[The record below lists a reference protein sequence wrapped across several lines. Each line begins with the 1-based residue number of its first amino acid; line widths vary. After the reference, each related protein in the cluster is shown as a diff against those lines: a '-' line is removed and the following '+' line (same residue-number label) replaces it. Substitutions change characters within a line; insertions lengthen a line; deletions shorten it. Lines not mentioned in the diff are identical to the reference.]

1 MQFHRP
7 CQVFSCAV
15 MALIALLLPA
25 PARGQPKVTPIVP
38 LAKGQFNPDI
48 RWAIDFSS
56 DGSLIATCGNY
67 VRVYEVKTGK
77 LVHDIEGK
85 FTKAIAFNAIAFN
98 AIAFS
103 PATPNQFV
111 AGGVDGV
118 LSLWQVGKKAVVRE
132 FRGHD
137 GVIWS
142 AAVDKSGKYAATGSV
157 RYQEGKA
164 ALGQFRLWEI
174 ETGKAAQSLDVKD
187 GAIQG
192 VSFSGD
198 GKLVAFCR
206 NMNTDA
212 SSVEVYHVQPWK
224 LASSVKLSAG
234 ANLETTKW
242 GKAVPF
248 GLSTRFVPDQ
258 KRVVVAGGIC
268 VRVDPA
274 PYPYAC
280 QTTGLLWRADLGEA
294 SAKLLDEPQPE
305 YYRSLGITPDGKRFA
320 TGNGINNAILGGKAR
335 IQMRDVET
343 GKTLWSAAS
352 DAEPYAVTV
361 SPDGETVAAGQ
372 RDGVLLL
379 NAKTG
384 ETIRLISAK

>member
-1 MQFHRP
+1 MRINKSR
-7 CQVFSCAV
+7 QVFSCAV
-15 MALIALLLPA
+15 FALIALAFPS
-25 PARGQPKVTPIVP
+25 PSYGQ
-38 LAKGQFNPDI
+38 QRPDI

-56 DGSLIATCGNY
+56 DGSMIATCGSH
-67 VRVYEVKTGK
+67 VRVYEFKTGK
-77 LVHDIEGK
+77 MLHDIDGK
-85 FTKAIAFNAIAFN
+85 FTY

-103 PATPNQFV
+103 PTTPDQFV
-111 AGGVDGV
+111 SGGVDGV
-118 LSLWQVGKKAVVRE
+118 LRLWKVGKKDFVRE

-137 GVIWS
+137 GEIWS
-142 AAVDKSGKYAATGSV
+142 AAFEKSGRYVASGSV
-157 RYQEGKA
+157 RYQKGKA

-174 ETGKAAQSLDVKD
+174 ETGKVVQSVDVKD
-187 GAIQG
+187 GGIQG

-206 NMNTDA
+206 NLSTEA

-248 GLSTRFVPDQ
+248 GVSTRFKPDQ
-258 KRVVVAGGIC
+258 KRLLIVGGIC

-274 PYPYAC
+274 PYEYAC
-280 QTTGLLWRADLGEA
+280 KTTGLLWRADLGEA

-320 TGNGINNAILGGKAR
+320 TGNGVNNAILGGKAR

-343 GKTLWSAAS
+343 GKVLWSVGN
-352 DAEPYAVTV
+352 DAEPYAVTL
-361 SPDGETVAAGQ
+361 SPDGEIVAAGQ
-372 RDGVLLL
+372 REGVLLL

-384 ETIRLISAK
+384 ATIRLIAAKK

>member
-1 MQFHRP
+1 MLITESR
-7 CQVFSCAV
+7 QVFTGV
-15 MALIALLLPA
+15 VLVLIALLIP
-25 PARGQPKVTPIVP
+25 P
-38 LAKGQFNPDI
+38 LAYGQ
-48 RWAIDFSS
+48 WAIDFSS
-56 DGSLIATCGNY
+56 DGSLIATCGSH

-77 LVHDIEGK
+77 LLHDIEGK
-85 FTKAIAFNAIAFN
+85 STKSIAFN

-111 AGGVDGV
+111 CGGEDGV
-118 LSLWQVGKKAVVRE
+118 LRLWQVGKKDFVRE

-137 GVIWS
+137 GVMWS
-142 AAVDKSGKYAATGSV
+142 AAFERSGRYVASGSV

-164 ALGQFRLWEI
+164 ALGQFRLWET
-174 ETGKAAQSLDVKD
+174 ETGKVVQSLDVKD
-187 GAIQG
+187 GGIHG

-206 NMNTDA
+206 NMNTEA

-248 GLSTRFVPDQ
+248 GFGTRFEPDQ
-258 KRVVVAGGIC
+258 KRLLVAGGIC

-274 PYPYAC
+274 PYEYAC
-280 QTTGLLWRADLGEA
+280 QPTGLLWRADLGEA
-294 SAKLLDEPQPE
+294 SAILLDEPKRE

-320 TGNGINNAILGGKAR
+320 TGNGNNAILGGKAR
-335 IQMRDVET
+335 VQMRDVET
-343 GKTLWSAAS
+343 GKLLWSVAS
-352 DAEPYAVTV
+352 DAEPYAVTT
-361 SPDGETVAAGQ
+361 SPDGEIVAVGQ

-379 NAKTG
+379 NARTG
-384 ETIRLISAK
+384 ETIRSISAKR